1 MSKEMVDMT
10 NREIL
15 LALMGR
21 MDGVESSL
29 GNLHGKIDALETGQ
43 KTLHGKIDAL
53 EAGQKT
59 LHGKI
64 NALEAGQKT
73 LHGKIDALE
82 AGQKTLHGKIN
93 ALEAGQKTLHG
104 RIDMLEDNINMEI
117 QAVRT
122 EMETVN
128 KLLKRDIG
136 FLNDKIDRI
145 MILKDVE
152 GVEKMKIR
160 LDVLEQGY
168 QILKVKMG

>member
-73 LHGKIDALE
+73 LHG
-82 AGQKTLHGKIN
+82 
-93 ALEAGQKTLHG
+93 

-136 FLNDKIDRI
+136 FLNDKVDRI

-168 QILKVKMG
+168 QTLKVKMG

>member
-64 NALEAGQKT
+64 DALETGQKT

-136 FLNDKIDRI
+136 FLNDKVDRI

-168 QILKVKMG
+168 QTLKVKMG

>member
-64 NALEAGQKT
+64 DALETGQKT

-136 FLNDKIDRI
+136 FLNDKVDRI

>member
-29 GNLHGKIDALETGQ
+29 GNLGS
-43 KTLHGKIDAL
+43 
-53 EAGQKT
+53 
-59 LHGKI
+59 KI

-73 LHGKIDALE
+73 LHGKINALE

-136 FLNDKIDRI
+136 FLNDKVDRI

>member
-53 EAGQKT
+53 ET
-59 LHGKI
+59 
-64 NALEAGQKT
+64 GQKT

>member
-53 EAGQKT
+53 ET
-59 LHGKI
+59 
-64 NALEAGQKT
+64 
-73 LHGKIDALE
+73 
-82 AGQKTLHGKIN
+82 GQKTLHGKIN

-136 FLNDKIDRI
+136 FLNDKVDRI

-168 QILKVKMG
+168 QTLKVKMG

>member
-29 GNLHGKIDALETGQ
+29 GNLHGKIDALET
-43 KTLHGKIDAL
+43 
-53 EAGQKT
+53 
-59 LHGKI
+59 
-64 NALEAGQKT
+64 
-73 LHGKIDALE
+73 
-82 AGQKTLHGKIN
+82 GQKTLHGKIN

>member
-29 GNLHGKIDALETGQ
+29 GNLGSKIN
-43 KTLHGKIDAL
+43 AL

-73 LHGKIDALE
+73 LHGKINALE

-136 FLNDKIDRI
+136 FLNDKVDRI

-168 QILKVKMG
+168 QTLKVKMG

>member
-29 GNLHGKIDALETGQ
+29 GNLGS
-43 KTLHGKIDAL
+43 
-53 EAGQKT
+53 
-59 LHGKI
+59 KI
-64 NALEAGQKT
+64 N
-73 LHGKIDALE
+73 ALE

-136 FLNDKIDRI
+136 FLNDKVDRI

-168 QILKVKMG
+168 QTLKVKMG

>member
-29 GNLHGKIDALETGQ
+29 GNLGS
-43 KTLHGKIDAL
+43 
-53 EAGQKT
+53 
-59 LHGKI
+59 KI
-64 NALEAGQKT
+64 N
-73 LHGKIDALE
+73 ALE

-168 QILKVKMG
+168 QTLKVKMG

>member
-29 GNLHGKIDALETGQ
+29 GNLGGKINALETGQ
-43 KTLHGKIDAL
+43 KTLHGKINAL

-59 LHGKI
+59 LHGRI
-64 NALEAGQKT
+64 DALEAGQKT

-104 RIDMLEDNINMEI
+104 KIDMLEDNINMEI

-122 EMETVN
+122 EMEMVN

-168 QILKVKMG
+168 QTLKVKMG

>member
-1 MSKEMVDMT
+1 MT

-29 GNLHGKIDALETGQ
+29 GNLHGKIDALET
-43 KTLHGKIDAL
+43 
-53 EAGQKT
+53 
-59 LHGKI
+59 
-64 NALEAGQKT
+64 GQKT

-136 FLNDKIDRI
+136 FLNDKVDRI

-168 QILKVKMG
+168 QTLKVKMG

>member
-29 GNLHGKIDALETGQ
+29 GN
-43 KTLHGKIDAL
+43 
-53 EAGQKT
+53 
-59 LHGKI
+59 
-64 NALEAGQKT
+64 
-73 LHGKIDALE
+73 
-82 AGQKTLHGKIN
+82 LHGKIN

>member
-29 GNLHGKIDALETGQ
+29 GNLGGKINALETGQKNLHGKIDALEAGQ
-43 KTLHGKIDAL
+43 KNLHGKINAL

-64 NALEAGQKT
+64 NALEAGQK
-73 LHGKIDALE
+73 
-82 AGQKTLHGKIN
+82 N
-93 ALEAGQKTLHG
+93 LHG

-122 EMETVN
+122 EMEMVN

-168 QILKVKMG
+168 QTLKVKMG

>member
-29 GNLHGKIDALETGQ
+29 GNLGGKINALETGQ
-43 KTLHGKIDAL
+43 KTLHGK
-53 EAGQKT
+53 
-59 LHGKI
+59 
-64 NALEAGQKT
+64 
-73 LHGKIDALE
+73 
-82 AGQKTLHGKIN
+82 
-93 ALEAGQKTLHG
+93 
-104 RIDMLEDNINMEI
+104 IDMLEDNINMEI

-122 EMETVN
+122 EMEMVN

-168 QILKVKMG
+168 QTLKVKMG

>member
-29 GNLHGKIDALETGQ
+29 GNLGS
-43 KTLHGKIDAL
+43 
-53 EAGQKT
+53 
-59 LHGKI
+59 KI
-64 NALEAGQKT
+64 N
-73 LHGKIDALE
+73 ALE

-136 FLNDKIDRI
+136 FLNDKVDRI

>member
-73 LHGKIDALE
+73 LHG
-82 AGQKTLHGKIN
+82 
-93 ALEAGQKTLHG
+93 

-136 FLNDKIDRI
+136 FLNDKVDRI

>member
-53 EAGQKT
+53 ET
-59 LHGKI
+59 
-64 NALEAGQKT
+64 
-73 LHGKIDALE
+73 
-82 AGQKTLHGKIN
+82 GQKTLHGKIN

-136 FLNDKIDRI
+136 FLNDKVDRI

>member
-29 GNLHGKIDALETGQ
+29 GNLHGKID
-43 KTLHGKIDAL
+43 
-53 EAGQKT
+53 
-59 LHGKI
+59 
-64 NALEAGQKT
+64 ALEAGQKT

>member
-29 GNLHGKIDALETGQ
+29 GNLHGKIDALET
-43 KTLHGKIDAL
+43 
-53 EAGQKT
+53 
-59 LHGKI
+59 
-64 NALEAGQKT
+64 GQKT

-168 QILKVKMG
+168 QTLKVKMG

>member
-29 GNLHGKIDALETGQ
+29 GNLHGKIDALET
-43 KTLHGKIDAL
+43 
-53 EAGQKT
+53 
-59 LHGKI
+59 
-64 NALEAGQKT
+64 GQKT

>member
-59 LHGKI
+59 LHG
-64 NALEAGQKT
+64 
-73 LHGKIDALE
+73 
-82 AGQKTLHGKIN
+82 
-93 ALEAGQKTLHG
+93 

-136 FLNDKIDRI
+136 FLNDKVDRI

-168 QILKVKMG
+168 QTLKVKMG

>member
-1 MSKEMVDMT
+1 MT

-53 EAGQKT
+53 ET
-59 LHGKI
+59 
-64 NALEAGQKT
+64 GQKT

-82 AGQKTLHGKIN
+82 T
-93 ALEAGQKTLHG
+93 GQKTLHG

-160 LDVLEQGY
+160 LDVLEHGY
-168 QILKVKMG
+168 QTLKVKMG